1 LTRRVLYA
9 APDFPPM
16 GAGSDGQAA
25 RAATVNERVLLHLR
39 EHSIAGDMGDY
50 PPALTQEGIAEAI
63 GIRPNHVPRAVRR
76 LCSEGLVEERSAHV
90 GGFARKRKVY
100 ILTQGG
106 HAVAEEVRTRLAQ
119 DVFTIAFAD
128 GRKQKMGA
136 TDISK
141 QFACR
146 PSLTRILAAQDD
158 DGVVQLSRLES
169 APTVTGGMVD
179 FSSRFQEPERFY
191 GRAAEL
197 ARLKNMLS
205 RTDGRATV
213 ISGVKGIGKS
223 ALAHTLTQESKGGR
237 HVFWHTCRS
246 WEDPGAIVSAL
257 ADFLLAAGKG
267 RMKSSLGKR
276 GNGTAGLF
284 DVAAEDFADLPSL
297 LVIDNLFELDEKAA
311 NLCTHMVEKLAAVGC
326 AKVLITTRDPRLSE
340 RLRADE
346 LKLEG
351 LDRASAQ
358 ALYDSLGAP
367 KAEFERVFA
376 MTGGH
381 PLAME
386 LIASGEVTDPED
398 EKGLTTEERLMMRS
412 LRAFD
417 VIFG

>member
-1 LTRRVLYA
+1 
-9 APDFPPM
+9 M
-16 GAGSDGQAA
+16 GTGSEAQAA

-39 EHSIAGDMGDY
+39 EHSIAGEVGDY

-76 LCSEGLVEERSAHV
+76 LCTDGLVEERSAHV

-100 ILTQGG
+100 LLTQSG
-106 HAVAEEVRTRLAQ
+106 HAVAEEVRGRMSAGA
-119 DVFTIAFAD
+119 FTVALAD
-128 GRKQKMGA
+128 GKKEKLDA
-136 TDISK
+136 VEISK
-141 QFACR
+141 RFACR
-146 PSLTRILAAQDD
+146 PSLTRILAAQDE
-158 DGVVQLSRLES
+158 DGVVHLSRLES
-169 APTVTGGMVD
+169 SPTISGGLVD
-179 FSSRFQEPERFY
+179 FSSRFQGPERFY

-205 RTDGRATV
+205 RSDGRATV

-223 ALAHTLTQESKGGR
+223 GLAHRLALEVKGER

-257 ADFLLAAGKG
+257 AEFLSAAGKG
-267 RMKSSLGKR
+267 RMKLALSKK
-276 GNGTAGLF
+276 GNGAANPI
-284 DVAAEDFADLPSL
+284 DIAAEDFADLPSL
-297 LVIDNLFELDEKAA
+297 LVIDNLFELEEKAA
-311 NLCTHMVEKLAAVGC
+311 NLCAHMVEKLAAVGC

-340 RLRADE
+340 RMRADE
-346 LKLEG
+346 LRLEG

-367 KAEFERVFA
+367 KAEFDRVFA
-376 MTGGH
+376 MTSGH
-381 PLAME
+381 PLAIE

>member
-1 LTRRVLYA
+1 
-9 APDFPPM
+9 M

-25 RAATVNERVLLHLR
+25 KAATVNERVLLHLR
-39 EHSIAGDMGDY
+39 EHSIAGERGDY

-76 LCSEGLVEERSAHV
+76 LCAEGLVGERSAHV
-90 GGFARKRKVY
+90 GGFARRRKVY
-100 ILTQGG
+100 LLTESG
-106 HAVAEEVRTRLAQ
+106 HAVAEEVRGRLAQ
-119 DVFTIAFAD
+119 GTFTVAFPD
-128 GRKQKMGA
+128 GKKDELDA
-136 TDISK
+136 IEISK
-141 QFACR
+141 RFACK

-158 DGVVQLSRLES
+158 DGVVQLSKLES
-169 APTVTGGMVD
+169 APTVRGGLVD
-179 FSSRFQEPERFY
+179 FSSRFQGPEHFY

-197 ARLKNMLS
+197 ARLKNILARS
-205 RTDGRATV
+205 DGRAAV

-223 ALAHTLTQESKGGR
+223 ALAHRLAQDVKGER

-246 WEDPGAIVSAL
+246 WEDPYAIVTTL
-257 ADFLLAAGKG
+257 AEFLSAAGKG
-267 RMKSSLGKR
+267 RVKSSLARR
-276 GNGTAGLF
+276 GNGIAGLV
-284 DVAAEDFADLPSL
+284 DAAAEDFADLPSL

-326 AKVLITTRDPRLSE
+326 AKVVITTRDPRLSE

-346 LKLEG
+346 LRLEG

-367 KAEFERVFA
+367 KAEFDRVFA
-376 MTGGH
+376 MTSGH
-381 PLAME
+381 PLAIE